1 MQEAIA
7 LIAARAAASQPALD
21 DALDR
26 ALARVGRGLDALA
39 AELQVAHVGPEVGVE
54 RRHVH
59 RLVIDAHAWRVGGR
73 SWGLRVCSATP
84 DGGWRAEW
92 SLEAV
97 GRLRKRLVVA
107 ALPELLRGYAA
118 AVTAAGKDR
127 TAAGRRVLDLARA
140 AGRAP

>member
-1 MQEAIA
+1 
-7 LIAARAAASQPALD
+7 
-21 DALDR
+21 DAM
-26 ALARVGRGLDALA
+26 AG
-39 AELQVAHVGPEVGVE
+39 ELQVAHVGPEVGVE
-54 RRHVH
+54 QRHVH
-59 RLVIDAHAWRVGGR
+59 RLVIDAHAWRVGPR

-92 SLEAV
+92 SIDAV

-140 AGRAP
+140 AGTGP